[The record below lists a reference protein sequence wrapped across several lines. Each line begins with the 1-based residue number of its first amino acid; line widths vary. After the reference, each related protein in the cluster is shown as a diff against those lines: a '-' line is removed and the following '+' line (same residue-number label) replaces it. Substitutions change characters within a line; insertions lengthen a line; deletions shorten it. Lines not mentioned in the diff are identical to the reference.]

1 MQKYTD
7 EQNVLIAQK
16 EYEKYSVN
24 DEVFINDKNTGKD
37 ITVGYVAEV
46 IHHNTGADVYVVT
59 DVKLPENPTE
69 ADRAKVKR
77 VTMLYQGSTQLVED
91 WLVTNPSLGWHV
103 TTGGV
108 FLPEFPLEDWLAT
121 NPSLG
126 RHLATREVF
135 LPELP
140 LGSVA
145 LSTVDFS
152 NKLSGSGFFIAEQ
165 SMARHSSENTKNFPS
180 TVKSCIPQ
188 LAISSIILNSTME
201 KFPNAM
207 FDLYAHSLGSS
218 ECQYSLGMCPY
229 PERINSAWLYN
240 GPNGYTILPLDGK
253 KIPDFLFS
261 RIHIIY
267 DPHDPVGWAYWR
279 KKSVGIVSAVKTE
292 NLGNS
297 ISAKKKQ
304 HGWGAYIFDHFGN
317 HIDTDG
323 NIVIKNTGFSE
334 FDINRDG
341 LPDIYFNNINN
352 QHIFSD
358 YSDLSNLK
366 NLNFNLDFQY
376 SPLQFSKIGIDIQ
389 LNPELLH
396 TLISNTISDIEI
408 SLSVMLG
415 ICTLCMESN
424 SEVGDKKEDRK
435 TTVYES
441 IAEVFRNCNI
451 TLILEN
457 LHASVGVFTKNSK
470 VFENLSIQKTLIL
483 DSFNDDNVPYTG
495 NKHCPHYLPS
505 SYNNYLLQL
514 ANEAANMF
522 EICRTQ
528 KCDDN
533 SIISQSQLAIIKS
546 WKNVED
552 IYEELLQESE
562 KTFEGKGIRV
572 GRKDAIQQSVTDVLD
587 IEASN
592 IKELQN
598 ILINLK
604 SFMTVT
610 TTSFDD
616 KDAYLGSAIET
627 GIDFSTNALV
637 PGVPQNYEA
646 YLNRSEIFDDV
657 KDVLQAFDM
666 QVEENSKDYA
676 KKVKQV
682 YDENLGNFEHTLS
695 IWLEQANNFK
705 EKVNTIRNSFNE
717 NVSVRKKHY
726 YHYLSKTGNY
736 IETYSYVHSIW
747 GKLRDLYSSTLVDN
761 VETAAE
767 KILPVIP
774 IIEATINSSKTAKD
788 KLGNIEPALKKII
801 EDGVYKAF
809 DLMEVVQSQKIVLQL
824 AVKCKLQIRF
834 VIDSINNASMK
845 GRAITTI
852 HTKLL
857 QIERLLE

>member
-1 MQKYTD
+1 MVNDMGKYTD
-7 EQNVLIAQK
+7 EQNFLIMKKQYPK
-16 EYEKYSVN
+16 DDIDYGIG
-24 DEVFINDKNTGKD
+24 DEIVVDN
-37 ITVGYVAEV
+37 ITVGYVSEV
-46 IHHNTGADVYVVT
+46 IHKPSGEDTYILT
-59 DVKLPENPTE
+59 DKKLPENPTPKQLAE
-69 ADRAKVKR
+69 VKE
-77 VTMLYQGSTQLVED
+77 VTMLYQGSTTDDLLRDIPTD
-91 WLVTNPSLGWHV
+91 WIITDLAIAAHVYTGTPIYDGNSYEYQNTPSMW
-103 TTGGV
+103 
-108 FLPEFPLEDWLAT
+108 
-121 NPSLG
+121 
-126 RHLATREVF
+126 
-135 LPELP
+135 
-140 LGSVA
+140 
-145 LSTVDFS
+145 
-152 NKLSGSGFFIAEQ
+152 
-165 SMARHSSENTKNFPS
+165 NTKINKPI
-180 TVKSCIPQ
+180 KQ
-188 LAISSIILNSTME
+188 LDDMSDTLNSSMI
-201 KFPNAM
+201 KYPNAG
-207 FDLYAHSLGSS
+207 FRLYGHSLSCTGVQVAA
-218 ECQYSLGMCPY
+218 CRCKY
-229 PERINSAWLYN
+229 PERIIEVNAYN
-240 GPNGYTILPLDGK
+240 GPNAQP
-253 KIPDFLFS
+253 LFS
-261 RIHIIY
+261 DSEKEQAKLLQPKIHIFIDTNDIIGLGY
-267 DPHDPVGWAYWR
+267 IKWDIIGQVHLMDNSRIDVVGQHMGKAY
-279 KKSVGIVSAVKTE
+279 V
-292 NLGNS
+292 
-297 ISAKKKQ
+297 
-304 HGWGAYIFDHFGN
+304 FDHFGSTLYPN
-317 HIDTDG
+317 GQLASSYND
-323 NIVIKNTGFSE
+323 FSYI
-334 FDINRDG
+334 DINKDG
-341 LPDIYFNNINN
+341 IPDLTISKDGSLKNIPITLGNGRTFIL
-352 QHIFSD
+352 QSF
-358 YSDLSNLK
+358 DLSSK
-366 NLNFNLDFQY
+366 Y
-376 SPLQFSKIGIDIQ
+376 FSSFHRSLGQNKIDIQ
-389 LNPELLH
+389 LNPEVLC
-396 TLISNTISDIEI
+396 TLVSNTISDIEI
-408 SLSVMLG
+408 SLAIMSG
-415 ICTLCMESN
+415 ICNLCIANNSN
-424 SEVGDKKEDRK
+424 IGDEFDERK

-451 TLILEN
+451 TLIHEN

-514 ANEAANMF
+514 ANEAANML

-761 VETAAE
+761 IETAAE

-788 KLGNIEPALKKII
+788 KLGNIEPELKKII

-852 HTKLL
+852 LTKLL
-857 QIERLLE
+857 QIERLLEYFSTFVSDCFGDNYNEEASSTAPQSSAANFSLNSFT

>member
-1 MQKYTD
+1 MSKYTD
-7 EQNVLIAQK
+7 EQNFLIMKKQYP
-16 EYEKYSVN
+16 EN
-24 DEVFINDKNTGKD
+24 DIDYNIGEL
-37 ITVGYVAEV
+37 ITVDGVKVGYVSEV
-46 IHHNTGADVYVVT
+46 IHKPSGEDTYILT
-59 DVKLPENPTE
+59 DKKLPENPTPKQLAE
-69 ADRAKVKR
+69 VTE
-77 VTMLYQGSTQLVED
+77 VTMLYQGSTTDDLLRDIPTD
-91 WLVTNPSLGWHV
+91 WIITDLAIAAHVYTGTPIYDGNSYEYQNTPSMW
-103 TTGGV
+103 
-108 FLPEFPLEDWLAT
+108 
-121 NPSLG
+121 
-126 RHLATREVF
+126 
-135 LPELP
+135 
-140 LGSVA
+140 
-145 LSTVDFS
+145 
-152 NKLSGSGFFIAEQ
+152 
-165 SMARHSSENTKNFPS
+165 NTKINKPI
-180 TVKSCIPQ
+180 KQ
-188 LAISSIILNSTME
+188 LDDMSDTLNSSMI
-201 KFPNAM
+201 KYPNAG
-207 FDLYAHSLGSS
+207 FRLYGHSLSCTGVQVAA
-218 ECQYSLGMCPY
+218 CRCKY
-229 PERINSAWLYN
+229 PERIIEVNAYN
-240 GPNGYTILPLDGK
+240 GPNAQPLLSDSEKEQAKLLQPKIHIFIDTNDIIGLGYIKWDIIGQVHLMDN
-253 KIPDFLFS
+253 S
-261 RIHIIY
+261 RI
-267 DPHDPVGWAYWR
+267 DVVGQHMGKAY
-279 KKSVGIVSAVKTE
+279 V
-292 NLGNS
+292 
-297 ISAKKKQ
+297 
-304 HGWGAYIFDHFGN
+304 FDHFGSTLYPN
-317 HIDTDG
+317 GQLVSSYND
-323 NIVIKNTGFSE
+323 FSYI
-334 FDINRDG
+334 DINKDG
-341 LPDIYFNNINN
+341 IPDLTISKDGSLKNIPITLGNGRTFIL
-352 QHIFSD
+352 QSF
-358 YSDLSNLK
+358 DLSSK
-366 NLNFNLDFQY
+366 Y
-376 SPLQFSKIGIDIQ
+376 FSSFHRLLGQDKIDIQ
-389 LNPELLH
+389 LNPELLC
-396 TLISNTISDIEI
+396 TLVSNTISDIEI
-408 SLSVMLG
+408 SLAIMSG
-415 ICTLCMESN
+415 ICNLCIANNSN
-424 SEVGDKKEDRK
+424 IGEEFDERK

-610 TTSFDD
+610 TISFDD
-616 KDAYLGSAIET
+616 TDAYLGNAIET
-627 GIDFSTNALV
+627 GIDFSNSALV

-788 KLGNIEPALKKII
+788 KLGSIEPELKKII

-852 HTKLL
+852 LTKLL
-857 QIERLLE
+857 QIERLLEYFSTFVSDCFGDNYNEEASSTAPQSSAANFSLNSFT

>member
-1 MQKYTD
+1 MSDT
-7 EQNVLIAQK
+7 
-16 EYEKYSVN
+16 
-24 DEVFINDKNTGKD
+24 
-37 ITVGYVAEV
+37 
-46 IHHNTGADVYVVT
+46 
-59 DVKLPENPTE
+59 
-69 ADRAKVKR
+69 
-77 VTMLYQGSTQLVED
+77 
-91 WLVTNPSLGWHV
+91 
-103 TTGGV
+103 
-108 FLPEFPLEDWLAT
+108 
-121 NPSLG
+121 
-126 RHLATREVF
+126 
-135 LPELP
+135 
-140 LGSVA
+140 
-145 LSTVDFS
+145 
-152 NKLSGSGFFIAEQ
+152 
-165 SMARHSSENTKNFPS
+165 
-180 TVKSCIPQ
+180 
-188 LAISSIILNSTME
+188 LNSSMI
-201 KFPNAM
+201 KYPNAG
-207 FDLYAHSLGSS
+207 FRLYGHSLSCTGIPVAA
-218 ECQYSLGMCPY
+218 CRCKY
-229 PERINSAWLYN
+229 PERIIEVNAYN
-240 GPNGYTILPLDGK
+240 GPNAQPLLSDSEKEQAKLLQPKIHIFIDTNDIIGLGYIKWDIIGQVHLMDN
-253 KIPDFLFS
+253 S
-261 RIHIIY
+261 RI
-267 DPHDPVGWAYWR
+267 DVVGQHMGKAY
-279 KKSVGIVSAVKTE
+279 V
-292 NLGNS
+292 
-297 ISAKKKQ
+297 
-304 HGWGAYIFDHFGN
+304 FDHFGSTLYPN
-317 HIDTDG
+317 GQLASSYNDFSYIDIDKDSIPDLTIGKDG
-323 NIVIKNTGFSE
+323 SLKNIPITLGNGRTFILQS
-334 FDINRDG
+334 F
-341 LPDIYFNNINN
+341 
-352 QHIFSD
+352 
-358 YSDLSNLK
+358 DLSSK
-366 NLNFNLDFQY
+366 Y
-376 SPLQFSKIGIDIQ
+376 FSSFHRLLGQDKIDIQ
-389 LNPELLH
+389 LNPELLC
-396 TLISNTISDIEI
+396 TLVSNTISDIEI
-408 SLSVMLG
+408 SLAIMSG
-415 ICTLCMESN
+415 ICNLCIANNSN
-424 SEVGDKKEDRK
+424 IGEEFDERK

-610 TTSFDD
+610 TISFDD
-616 KDAYLGSAIET
+616 TDAYLGNAIET
-627 GIDFSTNALV
+627 GIDFSNSALV

-788 KLGNIEPALKKII
+788 KLGSIEPELKKII

-852 HTKLL
+852 LTKLL
-857 QIERLLE
+857 QIERLLEYFSTFVSDCFGDNYNEEASSTAPQSSAANFSLNSFT

>member
-1 MQKYTD
+1 MICWMVNDMGKYTD
-7 EQNVLIAQK
+7 EQNFLIMKKQYPK
-16 EYEKYSVN
+16 DDIDYGIG
-24 DEVFINDKNTGKD
+24 DEIVVDN
-37 ITVGYVAEV
+37 ITVGYVSEV
-46 IHHNTGADVYVVT
+46 IHKPSGEDTYILT
-59 DVKLPENPTE
+59 DKKLPENPTPKQLAE
-69 ADRAKVKR
+69 VKE
-77 VTMLYQGSTQLVED
+77 VTMLYQGSTTDDLLRDIPTD
-91 WLVTNPSLGWHV
+91 WIITDLAIAAHVYTGTPIYDGNSYEYQNTPSMW
-103 TTGGV
+103 
-108 FLPEFPLEDWLAT
+108 
-121 NPSLG
+121 
-126 RHLATREVF
+126 
-135 LPELP
+135 
-140 LGSVA
+140 
-145 LSTVDFS
+145 
-152 NKLSGSGFFIAEQ
+152 
-165 SMARHSSENTKNFPS
+165 NTKINKPI
-180 TVKSCIPQ
+180 KQ
-188 LAISSIILNSTME
+188 LDDMSDTLNSSMI
-201 KFPNAM
+201 KYPNAG
-207 FDLYAHSLGSS
+207 FRLYGHSLSCTGVQVAA
-218 ECQYSLGMCPY
+218 CRCKY
-229 PERINSAWLYN
+229 PERIIEVNAYN
-240 GPNGYTILPLDGK
+240 GPNAQP
-253 KIPDFLFS
+253 LFS
-261 RIHIIY
+261 DSEKEQAKLLQPKIHIFIDTNDIIGLGY
-267 DPHDPVGWAYWR
+267 IKWDIIGQVHLMDNSRIDVVGQHMGKAY
-279 KKSVGIVSAVKTE
+279 V
-292 NLGNS
+292 
-297 ISAKKKQ
+297 
-304 HGWGAYIFDHFGN
+304 FDHFGSTLYPN
-317 HIDTDG
+317 GQLASSYND
-323 NIVIKNTGFSE
+323 FSYI
-334 FDINRDG
+334 DINKDG
-341 LPDIYFNNINN
+341 IPDLTISKDGSLKNIPITLGNGRTFIL
-352 QHIFSD
+352 QSF
-358 YSDLSNLK
+358 DLSSK
-366 NLNFNLDFQY
+366 Y
-376 SPLQFSKIGIDIQ
+376 FSSFHRSLGQNKIDIQ
-389 LNPELLH
+389 LNPEVLC
-396 TLISNTISDIEI
+396 TLVSNTISDIEI
-408 SLSVMLG
+408 SLAIMSG
-415 ICTLCMESN
+415 ICNLCIANNSN
-424 SEVGDKKEDRK
+424 IGDEFDERK

-514 ANEAANMF
+514 ANEAANML

-761 VETAAE
+761 IETAAE

-788 KLGNIEPALKKII
+788 KLGNIEPELKKII

-852 HTKLL
+852 LTKLL
-857 QIERLLE
+857 QIERLLEYFSTFVSDCFGDNYNEEASSTAPQSSAANFSLNSFT

>member
-1 MQKYTD
+1 MICWMVNDMGKYTD
-7 EQNVLIAQK
+7 EQNFLIMKKQYPK
-16 EYEKYSVN
+16 DDIDYGIG
-24 DEVFINDKNTGKD
+24 DEIVVDN
-37 ITVGYVAEV
+37 ITVGYVSEV
-46 IHHNTGADVYVVT
+46 IHKPSGEDTYILT
-59 DVKLPENPTE
+59 DKKLPENPTPKQLAE
-69 ADRAKVKR
+69 VKE
-77 VTMLYQGSTQLVED
+77 VTMLYQGSTTDDLLRDIPTD
-91 WLVTNPSLGWHV
+91 WIITDLAIAAHVYTGTPIYDGNSYEYQNTPSMW
-103 TTGGV
+103 
-108 FLPEFPLEDWLAT
+108 
-121 NPSLG
+121 
-126 RHLATREVF
+126 
-135 LPELP
+135 
-140 LGSVA
+140 
-145 LSTVDFS
+145 
-152 NKLSGSGFFIAEQ
+152 
-165 SMARHSSENTKNFPS
+165 NTKINKPI
-180 TVKSCIPQ
+180 KQ
-188 LAISSIILNSTME
+188 LDDMSDTLNSSMI
-201 KFPNAM
+201 KYPNAG
-207 FDLYAHSLGSS
+207 FRLYGHSLSCTGVQVAA
-218 ECQYSLGMCPY
+218 CRCKY
-229 PERINSAWLYN
+229 PERIIEVNAYN
-240 GPNGYTILPLDGK
+240 GPNAQP
-253 KIPDFLFS
+253 LFS
-261 RIHIIY
+261 DSEKEQAKLLQPKIHIFIDTNDIIGLGY
-267 DPHDPVGWAYWR
+267 IKWDIIGQVHLMDNSRIDVVGQHMGKAY
-279 KKSVGIVSAVKTE
+279 V
-292 NLGNS
+292 
-297 ISAKKKQ
+297 
-304 HGWGAYIFDHFGN
+304 FDHFGSTLYPN
-317 HIDTDG
+317 GQLASSYND
-323 NIVIKNTGFSE
+323 FSYI
-334 FDINRDG
+334 DINKDG
-341 LPDIYFNNINN
+341 IPDLTISKDGSLKNIPITLGNGRTFIL
-352 QHIFSD
+352 QSF
-358 YSDLSNLK
+358 DLSSK
-366 NLNFNLDFQY
+366 Y
-376 SPLQFSKIGIDIQ
+376 FSSFHRSLGQNKIDIQ
-389 LNPELLH
+389 LNPEVLC
-396 TLISNTISDIEI
+396 TLVSNTISDIEI
-408 SLSVMLG
+408 SLAIMSG
-415 ICTLCMESN
+415 ICNLCIANNSN
-424 SEVGDKKEDRK
+424 IGDEFDERK

-451 TLILEN
+451 TLIHEN

-514 ANEAANMF
+514 ANEAANML

-761 VETAAE
+761 IETAAE

-788 KLGNIEPALKKII
+788 KLGNIEPELKKII

-852 HTKLL
+852 LTKLL
-857 QIERLLE
+857 QIERLLEYFSTFVSDCFGDNYNEEASSTAPQSSAANFSLNSFT

>member
-1 MQKYTD
+1 MGKYTD
-7 EQNVLIAQK
+7 EQNFLIMKKQYPK
-16 EYEKYSVN
+16 DDIDYGIG
-24 DEVFINDKNTGKD
+24 DEIVVDN
-37 ITVGYVAEV
+37 ITVGYVSEV
-46 IHHNTGADVYVVT
+46 IHKPSGEDTYILT
-59 DVKLPENPTE
+59 DKKLPENPTPKQLAE
-69 ADRAKVKR
+69 VKE
-77 VTMLYQGSTQLVED
+77 VTMLYQGSTTDDLLRDIPTD
-91 WLVTNPSLGWHV
+91 WIITDLAIAAHVYTGTPIYDGNSYEYQNTPSMW
-103 TTGGV
+103 
-108 FLPEFPLEDWLAT
+108 
-121 NPSLG
+121 
-126 RHLATREVF
+126 
-135 LPELP
+135 
-140 LGSVA
+140 
-145 LSTVDFS
+145 
-152 NKLSGSGFFIAEQ
+152 
-165 SMARHSSENTKNFPS
+165 NTKINKPI
-180 TVKSCIPQ
+180 KQ
-188 LAISSIILNSTME
+188 LDDMSDTLNSSMI
-201 KFPNAM
+201 KYPNAG
-207 FDLYAHSLGSS
+207 FRLYGHSLSCTGVQVAA
-218 ECQYSLGMCPY
+218 CRCKY
-229 PERINSAWLYN
+229 PERIIEVNAYN
-240 GPNGYTILPLDGK
+240 GPNAQP
-253 KIPDFLFS
+253 LFS
-261 RIHIIY
+261 DSEKEQAKLLQPKIHIFIDTNDIIGLGY
-267 DPHDPVGWAYWR
+267 IKWDIIGQVHLMDNSRIDVVGQHMGKAY
-279 KKSVGIVSAVKTE
+279 V
-292 NLGNS
+292 
-297 ISAKKKQ
+297 
-304 HGWGAYIFDHFGN
+304 FDHFGSTLYPN
-317 HIDTDG
+317 GQLASSYND
-323 NIVIKNTGFSE
+323 FSYI
-334 FDINRDG
+334 DINKDG
-341 LPDIYFNNINN
+341 IPDLTISKDGSLKNIPITLGNGRTFIL
-352 QHIFSD
+352 QSF
-358 YSDLSNLK
+358 DLSSK
-366 NLNFNLDFQY
+366 Y
-376 SPLQFSKIGIDIQ
+376 FSSFHRSLGQNKIDIQ
-389 LNPELLH
+389 LNPEVLC
-396 TLISNTISDIEI
+396 TLVSNTISDIEI
-408 SLSVMLG
+408 SLAIMSG
-415 ICTLCMESN
+415 ICNLCIANNSN
-424 SEVGDKKEDRK
+424 IGDEFDERK

-451 TLILEN
+451 TLIHEN

-514 ANEAANMF
+514 ANEAANML

-761 VETAAE
+761 IETAAE

-788 KLGNIEPALKKII
+788 KLGNIEPELKKII

-852 HTKLL
+852 LTKLL
-857 QIERLLE
+857 QIERLLEYFSTFVSDCFGDNYNEEASSTAPQSSAANFSLNSFT

>member
-1 MQKYTD
+1 MVNDMGKYTD
-7 EQNVLIAQK
+7 EQNFLIMKKQYPK
-16 EYEKYSVN
+16 DDIDYGIG
-24 DEVFINDKNTGKD
+24 DEIVVDN
-37 ITVGYVAEV
+37 ITVGYVSEV
-46 IHHNTGADVYVVT
+46 IHKPSGEDTYILT
-59 DVKLPENPTE
+59 DKKLPENPTPKQLAE
-69 ADRAKVKR
+69 VKE
-77 VTMLYQGSTQLVED
+77 VTMLYQGSTTDDLLRDIPTD
-91 WLVTNPSLGWHV
+91 WIITDLAIAAHVYTGTPIYDGNSYEYQNTPSMW
-103 TTGGV
+103 
-108 FLPEFPLEDWLAT
+108 
-121 NPSLG
+121 
-126 RHLATREVF
+126 
-135 LPELP
+135 
-140 LGSVA
+140 
-145 LSTVDFS
+145 
-152 NKLSGSGFFIAEQ
+152 
-165 SMARHSSENTKNFPS
+165 NTKINKPI
-180 TVKSCIPQ
+180 KQ
-188 LAISSIILNSTME
+188 LDDMSDTLNSSMI
-201 KFPNAM
+201 KYPNAG
-207 FDLYAHSLGSS
+207 FRLYGHSLSCTGVQVAA
-218 ECQYSLGMCPY
+218 CRCKY
-229 PERINSAWLYN
+229 PERIIEVNAYN
-240 GPNGYTILPLDGK
+240 GPNAQP
-253 KIPDFLFS
+253 LFS
-261 RIHIIY
+261 DSEKEQAKLLQPKIHIFIDTNDIIGLGY
-267 DPHDPVGWAYWR
+267 IKWDIIGQVHLMDNSRIDVVGQHMGKAY
-279 KKSVGIVSAVKTE
+279 V
-292 NLGNS
+292 
-297 ISAKKKQ
+297 
-304 HGWGAYIFDHFGN
+304 FDHFGSTLYPN
-317 HIDTDG
+317 GQLASSYND
-323 NIVIKNTGFSE
+323 FSYI
-334 FDINRDG
+334 DINKDG
-341 LPDIYFNNINN
+341 IPDLTISKDGSLKNIPITLGNGRTFIL
-352 QHIFSD
+352 QSF
-358 YSDLSNLK
+358 DLSSK
-366 NLNFNLDFQY
+366 Y
-376 SPLQFSKIGIDIQ
+376 FSSFHRSLGQNKIDIQ
-389 LNPELLH
+389 LNPEVLC
-396 TLISNTISDIEI
+396 TLVSNTISDIEI
-408 SLSVMLG
+408 SLAIMSG
-415 ICTLCMESN
+415 ICNLCIANNSN
-424 SEVGDKKEDRK
+424 IGDEFDERK

-514 ANEAANMF
+514 ANEAANML

-761 VETAAE
+761 IETAAE

-788 KLGNIEPALKKII
+788 KLGNIEPELKKII

-852 HTKLL
+852 LTKLL
-857 QIERLLE
+857 QIERLLEYFSTFVSDCFGDNYNEEASSTAPQSSAANFSLNSFT

>member
-1 MQKYTD
+1 MICWMVNDMGKYTD
-7 EQNVLIAQK
+7 EQNFLIMKKQYPK
-16 EYEKYSVN
+16 DDIDYGIG
-24 DEVFINDKNTGKD
+24 DEIVVDN
-37 ITVGYVAEV
+37 ITVGYVSEV
-46 IHHNTGADVYVVT
+46 IHKPSGEDTYILT
-59 DVKLPENPTE
+59 DKKLPENPTPKQLAE
-69 ADRAKVKR
+69 VKE
-77 VTMLYQGSTQLVED
+77 VTMLYQGSTTDDLLRDIPTD
-91 WLVTNPSLGWHV
+91 WIITDLAIAAHVYTGTPIYDGNSYEYQNTPSMW
-103 TTGGV
+103 
-108 FLPEFPLEDWLAT
+108 
-121 NPSLG
+121 
-126 RHLATREVF
+126 
-135 LPELP
+135 
-140 LGSVA
+140 
-145 LSTVDFS
+145 
-152 NKLSGSGFFIAEQ
+152 
-165 SMARHSSENTKNFPS
+165 NTKINKPI
-180 TVKSCIPQ
+180 KQ
-188 LAISSIILNSTME
+188 LDDMSDTLNSSMI
-201 KFPNAM
+201 KYPNAG
-207 FDLYAHSLGSS
+207 FRLYGHSLSCTGVQVAA
-218 ECQYSLGMCPY
+218 CRCKY
-229 PERINSAWLYN
+229 PERIIEVNAYN
-240 GPNGYTILPLDGK
+240 GPNAQP
-253 KIPDFLFS
+253 LFS
-261 RIHIIY
+261 DSEKEQAKLLQPKIHIFIDTNDIIGLGY
-267 DPHDPVGWAYWR
+267 IKWDIIGQVHLMDNSRIDVVGQHMGKAY
-279 KKSVGIVSAVKTE
+279 V
-292 NLGNS
+292 
-297 ISAKKKQ
+297 
-304 HGWGAYIFDHFGN
+304 FDHFGSTLYPN
-317 HIDTDG
+317 GQLASSYND
-323 NIVIKNTGFSE
+323 FSYI
-334 FDINRDG
+334 DINKDG
-341 LPDIYFNNINN
+341 IPDLTISKDGSLKNIPITLGNGRTFIL
-352 QHIFSD
+352 QSF
-358 YSDLSNLK
+358 DLSSK
-366 NLNFNLDFQY
+366 Y
-376 SPLQFSKIGIDIQ
+376 FSSFHRLLGQDKIDIQ
-389 LNPELLH
+389 LNPELLC
-396 TLISNTISDIEI
+396 TLVSNTISDIEI
-408 SLSVMLG
+408 SLAIMSG
-415 ICTLCMESN
+415 ICNLCIANNSN
-424 SEVGDKKEDRK
+424 IGEEFDERK

-441 IAEVFRNCNI
+441 IAEVFRNSNI

-483 DSFNDDNVPYTG
+483 ECFNDDNVPYTG

-514 ANEAANMF
+514 ANEAANML

-788 KLGNIEPALKKII
+788 KLGNIEPELKKII

-845 GRAITTI
+845 GKAITTI
-852 HTKLL
+852 LTKLL
-857 QIERLLE
+857 QIERLLEYFSTFVSDCFGDNYNEEASSTAPQSSAANFSLNSFT

>member
-1 MQKYTD
+1 MVNDMGKYTD
-7 EQNVLIAQK
+7 EQNFLIMKKQYPK
-16 EYEKYSVN
+16 DDIDYGIG
-24 DEVFINDKNTGKD
+24 DEIVVDN
-37 ITVGYVAEV
+37 ITVGYVSEV
-46 IHHNTGADVYVVT
+46 IHKPSGEDTYILT
-59 DVKLPENPTE
+59 DKKLPENPTPKQLAE
-69 ADRAKVKR
+69 VKE
-77 VTMLYQGSTQLVED
+77 VTMLYQGSTTDDLLRDIPTD
-91 WLVTNPSLGWHV
+91 WIITDLAIAAHVYTGTPIYDGNSYEYQNTPSMW
-103 TTGGV
+103 
-108 FLPEFPLEDWLAT
+108 
-121 NPSLG
+121 
-126 RHLATREVF
+126 
-135 LPELP
+135 
-140 LGSVA
+140 
-145 LSTVDFS
+145 
-152 NKLSGSGFFIAEQ
+152 
-165 SMARHSSENTKNFPS
+165 NTKINKPI
-180 TVKSCIPQ
+180 KQ
-188 LAISSIILNSTME
+188 LDDMSDTLNSSMI
-201 KFPNAM
+201 KYPNAG
-207 FDLYAHSLGSS
+207 FRLYGHSLSCTGVQVAA
-218 ECQYSLGMCPY
+218 CRCKY
-229 PERINSAWLYN
+229 PERIIEVNAYN
-240 GPNGYTILPLDGK
+240 GPNAQP
-253 KIPDFLFS
+253 LFS
-261 RIHIIY
+261 DSEKEQAKLLQPKIHIFIDTNDIIGLGY
-267 DPHDPVGWAYWR
+267 IKWDIIGQVHLMDNSRIDVVGQHMGKAY
-279 KKSVGIVSAVKTE
+279 V
-292 NLGNS
+292 
-297 ISAKKKQ
+297 
-304 HGWGAYIFDHFGN
+304 FDHFGSTLYPN
-317 HIDTDG
+317 GQLASSYND
-323 NIVIKNTGFSE
+323 FSYI
-334 FDINRDG
+334 DINKDG
-341 LPDIYFNNINN
+341 IPDLTISKDGSLKNIPITLGNGRTFIL
-352 QHIFSD
+352 QSF
-358 YSDLSNLK
+358 DLSSK
-366 NLNFNLDFQY
+366 Y
-376 SPLQFSKIGIDIQ
+376 FSSFHRSLGQNKIDIQ
-389 LNPELLH
+389 LNPEVLC
-396 TLISNTISDIEI
+396 TLVSNTISDIEI
-408 SLSVMLG
+408 SLAIMSG
-415 ICTLCMESN
+415 ICNLCIANNSN
-424 SEVGDKKEDRK
+424 IGDEFDERK

-514 ANEAANMF
+514 ANEAANML

-761 VETAAE
+761 IETAAE

-788 KLGNIEPALKKII
+788 KLGNIEPELKKII

-845 GRAITTI
+845 GKAITTI
-852 HTKLL
+852 LTKLL
-857 QIERLLE
+857 QIERLLEYFSTFVSDCFGDNYNEEASSTAPQSSAANFSLNSFT

>member
-1 MQKYTD
+1 MSKYTD
-7 EQNVLIAQK
+7 EQNFLIMKKQYP
-16 EYEKYSVN
+16 EN
-24 DEVFINDKNTGKD
+24 DIDYNIGEL
-37 ITVGYVAEV
+37 ITVDGVKVGYVSDV
-46 IHHNTGADVYVVT
+46 IHKPSGEDTYILT
-59 DVKLPENPTE
+59 DKKLPENPTPKQLAE
-69 ADRAKVKR
+69 VKE
-77 VTMLYQGSTQLVED
+77 VTMLYQGSTTDDLLRDIPTD
-91 WLVTNPSLGWHV
+91 WIITDLAIAAHVYTGTPIYDGNSYEYQNTPSMW
-103 TTGGV
+103 
-108 FLPEFPLEDWLAT
+108 
-121 NPSLG
+121 
-126 RHLATREVF
+126 
-135 LPELP
+135 
-140 LGSVA
+140 
-145 LSTVDFS
+145 
-152 NKLSGSGFFIAEQ
+152 
-165 SMARHSSENTKNFPS
+165 NTKINKPI
-180 TVKSCIPQ
+180 KQ
-188 LAISSIILNSTME
+188 LDDMSDTLNSSMI
-201 KFPNAM
+201 KYPNAG
-207 FDLYAHSLGSS
+207 FRLYGHSLSCTGVQVAA
-218 ECQYSLGMCPY
+218 CRCKY
-229 PERINSAWLYN
+229 PERIIEVNAYN
-240 GPNGYTILPLDGK
+240 GPNAQPLLSDSEKEQAKLLQPKIHIFIDTNDIIGLGYIKWDIIGQVHLMDN
-253 KIPDFLFS
+253 S
-261 RIHIIY
+261 RI
-267 DPHDPVGWAYWR
+267 DVVGQHMGKAY
-279 KKSVGIVSAVKTE
+279 V
-292 NLGNS
+292 
-297 ISAKKKQ
+297 
-304 HGWGAYIFDHFGN
+304 FDHFGSALYPN
-317 HIDTDG
+317 GQLVSSYND
-323 NIVIKNTGFSE
+323 FSYI
-334 FDINRDG
+334 DINKDG
-341 LPDIYFNNINN
+341 IPDLTISKDGSLKNIPITLGNGRTFIL
-352 QHIFSD
+352 QSF
-358 YSDLSNLK
+358 DLSSK
-366 NLNFNLDFQY
+366 Y
-376 SPLQFSKIGIDIQ
+376 FSSFHRLLGQDKIDIQ
-389 LNPELLH
+389 LNPELLC
-396 TLISNTISDIEI
+396 TLVSNTISDIEI
-408 SLSVMLG
+408 SLAIMSG
-415 ICTLCMESN
+415 ICNLCIANNSN
-424 SEVGDKKEDRK
+424 IGEEFDERK

-514 ANEAANMF
+514 ANEAANML

-788 KLGNIEPALKKII
+788 KLGNIEPELKKII

-857 QIERLLE
+857 QIERLLEYFSTFVSDCFGDNYNEEASSTAPQSSAANFSLNSFT

>member
-1 MQKYTD
+1 MSKYTD
-7 EQNVLIAQK
+7 EQNFLIMKKQYP
-16 EYEKYSVN
+16 EN
-24 DEVFINDKNTGKD
+24 DIDYNIGEL
-37 ITVGYVAEV
+37 ITVDGVKVGYVSEV
-46 IHHNTGADVYVVT
+46 IHKPSGEDTYILT
-59 DVKLPENPTE
+59 DKKLPENPTPKQIAE
-69 ADRAKVKR
+69 VKE
-77 VTMLYQGSTQLVED
+77 VTMLYQGSTTDDLLRDIPTD
-91 WLVTNPSLGWHV
+91 WIITDLAIAAHVYTGTPIYDGNSYEYQNTPSMW
-103 TTGGV
+103 
-108 FLPEFPLEDWLAT
+108 
-121 NPSLG
+121 
-126 RHLATREVF
+126 
-135 LPELP
+135 
-140 LGSVA
+140 
-145 LSTVDFS
+145 
-152 NKLSGSGFFIAEQ
+152 
-165 SMARHSSENTKNFPS
+165 NTKTNKPI
-180 TVKSCIPQ
+180 KQ
-188 LAISSIILNSTME
+188 LDDMSDTLNSSMI
-201 KFPNAM
+201 KYPNAG
-207 FDLYAHSLGSS
+207 FRLYGHSLSCTGVQVAA
-218 ECQYSLGMCPY
+218 CRCKY
-229 PERINSAWLYN
+229 PERIIEVNAYN
-240 GPNGYTILPLDGK
+240 GPNAQPLLSDSEKEQAKLLQPKIHIFIDTKDIIGLGYIKWDTIGQVHLMDN
-253 KIPDFLFS
+253 S
-261 RIHIIY
+261 RI
-267 DPHDPVGWAYWR
+267 DVVGQHMGKAY
-279 KKSVGIVSAVKTE
+279 V
-292 NLGNS
+292 
-297 ISAKKKQ
+297 
-304 HGWGAYIFDHFGN
+304 FDHFGSTLYPN
-317 HIDTDG
+317 GQLASSYNDFSYIDIDKDG
-323 NIVIKNTGFSE
+323 IPDLTIGKDGSLKNIPITLGNGHTFILQS
-334 FDINRDG
+334 F
-341 LPDIYFNNINN
+341 
-352 QHIFSD
+352 
-358 YSDLSNLK
+358 DLSSK
-366 NLNFNLDFQY
+366 Y
-376 SPLQFSKIGIDIQ
+376 FSSFHRLLGQDKIDIQ
-389 LNPELLH
+389 LNPELLC
-396 TLISNTISDIEI
+396 TLVSNTISDIEI
-408 SLSVMLG
+408 SLAIMSG
-415 ICTLCMESN
+415 ICNLCIANNSN
-424 SEVGDKKEDRK
+424 IGEELDERK

-514 ANEAANMF
+514 ANEAANML

-610 TTSFDD
+610 TISFDD

-627 GIDFSTNALV
+627 GIDFSTSALV

-682 YDENLGNFEHTLS
+682 YDENLSNFEHTLS

-736 IETYSYVHSIW
+736 IETYSYVYSIW

-761 VETAAE
+761 IETAAE

-774 IIEATINSSKTAKD
+774 IIETTINSSKTAKD
-788 KLGNIEPALKKII
+788 KLGNIEPELKKII

-845 GRAITTI
+845 GKAITTI
-852 HTKLL
+852 LTKLL
-857 QIERLLE
+857 QIERLLEYFSTFVSDCFGDNYNEEASSTAPQSSAANFSLNSFT

>member
-1 MQKYTD
+1 MSKYTD
-7 EQNVLIAQK
+7 EQNFLIMKKQYP
-16 EYEKYSVN
+16 EN
-24 DEVFINDKNTGKD
+24 DIDYNIGEL
-37 ITVGYVAEV
+37 ITVDGVKVGYVSEV
-46 IHHNTGADVYVVT
+46 IHKPSGEDTYILT
-59 DVKLPENPTE
+59 DKKLPENPTPKQLAE
-69 ADRAKVKR
+69 VKE
-77 VTMLYQGSTQLVED
+77 VTMLYQGSTTDDLLRDIPTD
-91 WLVTNPSLGWHV
+91 WIITDLAIAAHVYTGTPIYDGNSYEYQNTPSMW
-103 TTGGV
+103 
-108 FLPEFPLEDWLAT
+108 
-121 NPSLG
+121 
-126 RHLATREVF
+126 
-135 LPELP
+135 
-140 LGSVA
+140 
-145 LSTVDFS
+145 
-152 NKLSGSGFFIAEQ
+152 
-165 SMARHSSENTKNFPS
+165 NTKINKPI
-180 TVKSCIPQ
+180 KQ
-188 LAISSIILNSTME
+188 LDDMSDTLNSSMI
-201 KFPNAM
+201 KYPNAG
-207 FDLYAHSLGSS
+207 FRLYGHSLSCTGVQVAA
-218 ECQYSLGMCPY
+218 CRCKY
-229 PERINSAWLYN
+229 PERIIEVNAYN
-240 GPNGYTILPLDGK
+240 GPNAQPLLSDSEKEQAKLLQPKIHIFIDTNDIIGLGYIKWDIIGQVHLMDN
-253 KIPDFLFS
+253 S
-261 RIHIIY
+261 RI
-267 DPHDPVGWAYWR
+267 DVVGQHMGKAY
-279 KKSVGIVSAVKTE
+279 V
-292 NLGNS
+292 
-297 ISAKKKQ
+297 
-304 HGWGAYIFDHFGN
+304 FDHFGSALYPN
-317 HIDTDG
+317 GQLVSSYND
-323 NIVIKNTGFSE
+323 FSYI
-334 FDINRDG
+334 DINKDG
-341 LPDIYFNNINN
+341 IPDLTISKDGSLKNIPITLGNGRTFIL
-352 QHIFSD
+352 QSF
-358 YSDLSNLK
+358 DLSSK
-366 NLNFNLDFQY
+366 Y
-376 SPLQFSKIGIDIQ
+376 FSSFHRLLGQDKIDIQ
-389 LNPELLH
+389 LNPELLC
-396 TLISNTISDIEI
+396 TLVSNTISDIEI
-408 SLSVMLG
+408 SLAIMSG
-415 ICTLCMESN
+415 ICNLCIANNSN
-424 SEVGDKKEDRK
+424 IGEEFDERK

-514 ANEAANMF
+514 ANEAANML

-788 KLGNIEPALKKII
+788 KLGNIEPELKKII

-857 QIERLLE
+857 QIERLLEYFSTFVSDCFGDNYNEEASSTAPQSSAANFSLNSFT

>member
-1 MQKYTD
+1 MSKYTD
-7 EQNVLIAQK
+7 EQNFLIMKKQYP
-16 EYEKYSVN
+16 EN
-24 DEVFINDKNTGKD
+24 DIDYNIGEL
-37 ITVGYVAEV
+37 ITVDGVKVGYVSEV
-46 IHHNTGADVYVVT
+46 IHKPSGEDTYILT
-59 DVKLPENPTE
+59 DKKLPENPTPKQLAE
-69 ADRAKVKR
+69 VTE
-77 VTMLYQGSTQLVED
+77 VTMLYQGSTTDDLLRDIPTD
-91 WLVTNPSLGWHV
+91 WIITDLAIAAHVYTGTPIYDGNSYEYQNTPSMW
-103 TTGGV
+103 
-108 FLPEFPLEDWLAT
+108 
-121 NPSLG
+121 
-126 RHLATREVF
+126 
-135 LPELP
+135 
-140 LGSVA
+140 
-145 LSTVDFS
+145 
-152 NKLSGSGFFIAEQ
+152 
-165 SMARHSSENTKNFPS
+165 NTKINKPI
-180 TVKSCIPQ
+180 KQ
-188 LAISSIILNSTME
+188 LDDMSDTLNSSMI
-201 KFPNAM
+201 KYPNAG
-207 FDLYAHSLGSS
+207 FRLYGHSLSCTGVQVAA
-218 ECQYSLGMCPY
+218 CRCKY
-229 PERINSAWLYN
+229 PERIIEVNAYN
-240 GPNGYTILPLDGK
+240 GPNAQPLLSDSEKEQAKLLQPKIHIFIDTNDIIGLGYIKWDIIGQVHLMDN
-253 KIPDFLFS
+253 S
-261 RIHIIY
+261 RI
-267 DPHDPVGWAYWR
+267 DVVGQHMGKAY
-279 KKSVGIVSAVKTE
+279 V
-292 NLGNS
+292 
-297 ISAKKKQ
+297 
-304 HGWGAYIFDHFGN
+304 FDHFGSTLYPN
-317 HIDTDG
+317 GQLVSSYND
-323 NIVIKNTGFSE
+323 FSYI
-334 FDINRDG
+334 DINKDG
-341 LPDIYFNNINN
+341 IPDLTISKDGSLKNIPITLGNGRTFIL
-352 QHIFSD
+352 QSF
-358 YSDLSNLK
+358 DLSSK
-366 NLNFNLDFQY
+366 Y
-376 SPLQFSKIGIDIQ
+376 FSSFHRLLGQDKIDIQ
-389 LNPELLH
+389 LNPELLC
-396 TLISNTISDIEI
+396 TLVSNTISDIEI
-408 SLSVMLG
+408 SLAIMSG
-415 ICTLCMESN
+415 ICNLCIANNSN
-424 SEVGDKKEDRK
+424 IGEEFDERK

-610 TTSFDD
+610 TISFDD
-616 KDAYLGSAIET
+616 TDAYLGNAIET
-627 GIDFSTNALV
+627 GIDFSNSALV

-788 KLGNIEPALKKII
+788 KLGSIEPELKKII

-845 GRAITTI
+845 GKAITTI
-852 HTKLL
+852 LTKLL
-857 QIERLLE
+857 QIERLLEYFSTFVSDCFGDNYNEEASSTAPQSSAANFSLNSFT

>member
-1 MQKYTD
+1 MGKYTD
-7 EQNVLIAQK
+7 EQNFLIMKKQYPK
-16 EYEKYSVN
+16 DDIDYGIG
-24 DEVFINDKNTGKD
+24 DEIVVDN
-37 ITVGYVAEV
+37 ITVGYVSEV
-46 IHHNTGADVYVVT
+46 IHKPSGEDTYILT
-59 DVKLPENPTE
+59 DKKLPENPTPKQLAE
-69 ADRAKVKR
+69 VKE
-77 VTMLYQGSTQLVED
+77 VTMLYQGSTTDDLLRDIPTD
-91 WLVTNPSLGWHV
+91 WIITDLAIAAHVYTGTPIYDGNSYEYQNTPSMW
-103 TTGGV
+103 
-108 FLPEFPLEDWLAT
+108 
-121 NPSLG
+121 
-126 RHLATREVF
+126 
-135 LPELP
+135 
-140 LGSVA
+140 
-145 LSTVDFS
+145 
-152 NKLSGSGFFIAEQ
+152 
-165 SMARHSSENTKNFPS
+165 NTKINKPI
-180 TVKSCIPQ
+180 KQ
-188 LAISSIILNSTME
+188 LDDMSDTLNSSMI
-201 KFPNAM
+201 KYPNAG
-207 FDLYAHSLGSS
+207 FRLYGHSLSCTGVQVAA
-218 ECQYSLGMCPY
+218 CRCKY
-229 PERINSAWLYN
+229 PERIIEVNAYN
-240 GPNGYTILPLDGK
+240 GPNAQP
-253 KIPDFLFS
+253 LFS
-261 RIHIIY
+261 DSEKEQAKLLQPKIHIFIDTNDIIGLGY
-267 DPHDPVGWAYWR
+267 IKWDIIGQVHLMDNSRIDVVGQHMGKAY
-279 KKSVGIVSAVKTE
+279 V
-292 NLGNS
+292 
-297 ISAKKKQ
+297 
-304 HGWGAYIFDHFGN
+304 FDHFGSTLYPN
-317 HIDTDG
+317 GQLASSYND
-323 NIVIKNTGFSE
+323 FSYI
-334 FDINRDG
+334 DINKDG
-341 LPDIYFNNINN
+341 IPDLTISKDGSLKNIPITLGNGRTFIL
-352 QHIFSD
+352 QSF
-358 YSDLSNLK
+358 DLSSK
-366 NLNFNLDFQY
+366 Y
-376 SPLQFSKIGIDIQ
+376 FSSFHRSLGQNKIDIQ
-389 LNPELLH
+389 LNPEVLC
-396 TLISNTISDIEI
+396 TLVSNTISDIEI
-408 SLSVMLG
+408 SLAIMSG
-415 ICTLCMESN
+415 ICNLCIANNSN
-424 SEVGDKKEDRK
+424 IGDEFDERK

-514 ANEAANMF
+514 ANEAANML

-761 VETAAE
+761 IETAAE

-788 KLGNIEPALKKII
+788 KLGNIEPELKKII

-845 GRAITTI
+845 GKAITTI
-852 HTKLL
+852 LTKLL
-857 QIERLLE
+857 QIERLLEYFSTFVSDCFGDNYNEEASSTAPQSSAANFSLNSFT

>member
-1 MQKYTD
+1 MSDT
-7 EQNVLIAQK
+7 
-16 EYEKYSVN
+16 
-24 DEVFINDKNTGKD
+24 
-37 ITVGYVAEV
+37 
-46 IHHNTGADVYVVT
+46 
-59 DVKLPENPTE
+59 
-69 ADRAKVKR
+69 
-77 VTMLYQGSTQLVED
+77 
-91 WLVTNPSLGWHV
+91 
-103 TTGGV
+103 
-108 FLPEFPLEDWLAT
+108 
-121 NPSLG
+121 
-126 RHLATREVF
+126 
-135 LPELP
+135 
-140 LGSVA
+140 
-145 LSTVDFS
+145 
-152 NKLSGSGFFIAEQ
+152 
-165 SMARHSSENTKNFPS
+165 
-180 TVKSCIPQ
+180 
-188 LAISSIILNSTME
+188 LNSSMI
-201 KFPNAM
+201 KYPNAG
-207 FDLYAHSLGSS
+207 FRLYGHSLSCTGIPVAA
-218 ECQYSLGMCPY
+218 CRCKY
-229 PERINSAWLYN
+229 PERIIEVNAYN
-240 GPNGYTILPLDGK
+240 GPNAQPLLSDSEKEQAKLLQPQIHIFIDTNDIIGLRY
-253 KIPDFLFS
+253 INWDIIGQVHLMDNS
-261 RIHIIY
+261 RI
-267 DPHDPVGWAYWR
+267 DVVGQHMGKAY
-279 KKSVGIVSAVKTE
+279 V
-292 NLGNS
+292 
-297 ISAKKKQ
+297 
-304 HGWGAYIFDHFGN
+304 FDHFGSTLYPN
-317 HIDTDG
+317 GQLASSYNDFSYIDIDKDSIPDLTIGKDG
-323 NIVIKNTGFSE
+323 SLKNIPITLGNGRTFILQS
-334 FDINRDG
+334 F
-341 LPDIYFNNINN
+341 
-352 QHIFSD
+352 
-358 YSDLSNLK
+358 DLSSK
-366 NLNFNLDFQY
+366 Y
-376 SPLQFSKIGIDIQ
+376 FSSFHRLLGQNKIDIQ
-389 LNPELLH
+389 LNPELLC
-396 TLISNTISDIEI
+396 TLVSNTISDIEI
-408 SLSVMLG
+408 SLAIMSG
-415 ICTLCMESN
+415 ICNLCIANNSN
-424 SEVGDKKEDRK
+424 IGEELDERK

-610 TTSFDD
+610 TISFDD
-616 KDAYLGSAIET
+616 TDAYLGNAIET
-627 GIDFSTNALV
+627 GIDFSNSALV

-788 KLGNIEPALKKII
+788 KLGSIEPELKKII

-852 HTKLL
+852 LTKLL
-857 QIERLLE
+857 QIERLLEYFSTFVSDCFGDNYNEEASSTAPQSSAANFSLNSFT